1 MRERRWP
8 QAKTAARRL
17 RPARRPGLASPS
29 FSPIAF
35 VLGTLRTLVLT
46 PWLGPVP
53 AVLLELPLV
62 LMVAWCTAARVLRR
76 WPVAFGGVPALLA
89 MGAVAFALLMMAEA
103 ALATLAFGQTLED
116 WIATLTTPEGRTG
129 LAGQIAFA
137 LIPIGHRR

>member
-1 MRERRWP
+1 MREPDGPRRKLP
-8 QAKTAARRL
+8 LAAFVL
-17 RPARRPGLASPS
+17 RAALAY
-29 FSPIAF
+29 FAIVFAIAF

-76 WPVAFGGVPALLA
+76 WPVALGGVPALLA